1 MEKTLIEG
9 NIITSA
15 ELFMDEYQMD
25 VRKAKECLLTRGV
38 PVTTLYSKPVN
49 DNDAGAMIAETTSAI
64 ITCLDS
70 LNLGNHAVDDVHPQ
84 LKDVVDSITKV
95 PHLPHDFPE
104 LISLR
109 QWYMHYFYFSRLLV
123 LMLFLIPLFLI
134 SPFLFFSVS
143 LY

>member
-1 MEKTLIEG
+1 M
-9 NIITSA
+9 A
-15 ELFMDEYQMD
+15 DVYDRLFMDEYQMD

-109 QWYMHYFYFSRLLV
+109 QWLQRLNSMRAADSIDEDGVRQLV
-123 LMLFLIPLFLI
+123 FDLNAVYGAFMEWLKKGNK
-134 SPFLFFSVS
+134 
-143 LY
+143 